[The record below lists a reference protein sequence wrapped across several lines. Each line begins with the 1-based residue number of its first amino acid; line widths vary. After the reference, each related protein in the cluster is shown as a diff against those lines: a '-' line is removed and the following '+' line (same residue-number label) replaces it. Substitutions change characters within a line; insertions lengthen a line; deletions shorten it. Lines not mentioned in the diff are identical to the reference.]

1 MKLKSNVIMFL
12 ATGFYAGNIP
22 VAPGTFGTIA
32 GLIPCFFLSLQ
43 DILPALIYTV
53 LFILTSIWVAGC
65 AEKILDKQ
73 DPGRIVIDEV
83 AGIMVT
89 LLGHN
94 FDFATVVS
102 GFAIFRCLDILKPFP
117 VSYVEK
123 RLSGGLAVVCDDVAA
138 GIFSNI
144 LLTGILWLTGINRLS
159 IF

>member
-1 MKLKSNVIMFL
+1 MFF

-22 VAPGTFGTIA
+22 VAPGTFGTIT
-32 GLIPCFFLSLQ
+32 GLVPCFFLLSA
-43 DILPALIYTV
+43 DIFSAFIYTV
-53 LFILTSIWVAGC
+53 LFILIAIWVSHN

-73 DPGRIVIDEV
+73 DPGCIVIDEM

-94 FDFATVVS
+94 FDIVTVVS
-102 GFAIFRCLDILKPFP
+102 GVVIFRCFDVLKPFP

-123 RLSGGLAVVCDDVAA
+123 RLSGGLGVVCDDVAA

-144 LLTGILWLTGINRLS
+144 VLTGFLWVTG
-159 IF
+159 